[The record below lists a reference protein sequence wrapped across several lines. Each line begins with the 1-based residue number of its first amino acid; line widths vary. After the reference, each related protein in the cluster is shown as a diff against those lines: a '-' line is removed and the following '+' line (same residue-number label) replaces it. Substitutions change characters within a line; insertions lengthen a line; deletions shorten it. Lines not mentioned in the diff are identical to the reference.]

1 MSYFNFN
8 DLTELMWGKFNRP
21 FKEVNRYQ
29 LYKKEGKGYV
39 MVVNALGIKKEDIKV
54 SLVPAEA
61 SQEKYPRLT
70 ITGSTETPYIED
82 KYSIDISMLLL
93 IKEKIEVGWIGYYAV
108 IRRIWRVSE
117 EVLPINYVRVDN
129 LSILTQH
136 LHKIAF
142 CRVKWTPN
150 CTSFRQIPFN
160 GFYP

>member
-93 IKEKIEVGWIGYYAV
+93 IKEKIEA
-108 IRRIWRVSE
+108 
-117 EVLPINYVRVDN
+117 INYDCKDGLCYIFIRTK
-129 LSILTQH
+129 SPEIE
-136 LHKIAF
+136 
-142 CRVKWTPN
+142 P
-150 CTSFRQIPFN
+150 QIEIKALDGKFDW
-160 GFYP
+160 